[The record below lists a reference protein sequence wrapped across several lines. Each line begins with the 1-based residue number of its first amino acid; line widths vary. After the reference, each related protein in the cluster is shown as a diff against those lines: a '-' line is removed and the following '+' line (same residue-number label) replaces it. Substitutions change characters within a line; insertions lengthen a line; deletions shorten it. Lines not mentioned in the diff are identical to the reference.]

1 MLKNFLV
8 LIFFIFISCS
18 DNNEE
23 ELLKSIKNCA
33 IQNFSEEISK
43 GNIDYEEAYDEA
55 FKNCELSKERI
66 QYISKKSINNQSYLI
81 IPTPQNTVQPIFNQ

>member
-23 ELLKSIKNCA
+23 ELLKSINNCVSKNWEA
-33 IQNFSEEISK
+33 THDK
-43 GNIDYEEAYDEA
+43 GRYNSFDESYEAT
-55 FKNCELSKERI
+55 FKNCELEQRTHPI
-66 QYISKKSINNQSYLI
+66 YFKKKYK
-81 IPTPQNTVQPIFNQ
+81 

>member
-55 FKNCELSKERI
+55 FKNCELEQRTHPI
-66 QYISKKSINNQSYLI
+66 YFKKMYK
-81 IPTPQNTVQPIFNQ
+81 